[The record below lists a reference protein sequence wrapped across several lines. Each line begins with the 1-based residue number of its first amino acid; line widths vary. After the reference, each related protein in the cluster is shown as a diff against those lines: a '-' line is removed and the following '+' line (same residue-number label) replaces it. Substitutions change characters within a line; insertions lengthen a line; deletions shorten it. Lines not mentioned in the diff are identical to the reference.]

1 MVLSIQENY
10 ITKHYRLAL
19 QNSFHEQKTSPRL
32 TRPLGDGMSFNGI
45 TMAQSPGDGN
55 SRGLCLLQITTQE
68 ILSLGK
74 LSRLEHLHLGGFVTC
89 CGLRVLRALRDLGR
103 WWFSWATAG
112 VRPLRNS
119 NSSNSLRRFPRLFL
133 VRLLQHKRSMAS
145 HVPTFI
151 AP

>member
-19 QNSFHEQKTSPRL
+19 QNSFHEQKTSARL
-32 TRPLGDGMSFNGI
+32 TRPLGDGMSFNGR

-74 LSRLEHLHLGGFVTC
+74 LSRLEHLRLWGFVTC

-119 NSSNSLRRFPRLFL
+119 NSLRRFPRLFL

-145 HVPTFI
+145 RVPTFI